1 MDSACYPSDLGST
14 KSEGTC
20 PSDSALAFG
29 DEPSRPRECRRRTPA
44 AGKALELGPGHSR
57 PVEDADGNGFSSP
70 LYRADGSQRRVYVP
84 IPAGNTCADIAD
96 ATAVCGTRHLF
107 VTPEH
112 TEDWMLSLPNTG
124 AYEQEVLW
132 QGALG
137 PYVDT
142 RAQTPRST
150 VGLGSDAG
158 GDGVVCEAAARTL
171 PPGDP
176 ATGPH
181 GTGRTADD
189 GLLPDA
195 LDHPGLRWAV
205 PFVGGVG
212 LADPMAVVAFACRL
226 RSGEQGGCALA

>member
-1 MDSACYPSDLGST
+1 VDSACYPSDLGST

-29 DEPSRPRECRRRTPA
+29 DEATRRRECRRRTPA
-44 AGKALELGPGHSR
+44 AGVAPELGPGDR
-57 PVEDADGNGFSSP
+57 GLVEDADGNGFSSP
-70 LYRADGSQRRVYVP
+70 LYRADGSQRLVYVP

-142 RAQTPRST
+142 RAQHLEARLVLAAMLAATAWYAKPQ
-150 VGLGSDAG
+150 LG
-158 GDGVVCEAAARTL
+158 
-171 PPGDP
+171 
-176 ATGPH
+176 H
-181 GTGRTADD
+181 
-189 GLLPDA
+189 
-195 LDHPGLRWAV
+195 
-205 PFVGGVG
+205 
-212 LADPMAVVAFACRL
+212 RL
-226 RSGEQGGCALA
+226 RALRRLAPMVLGGQQTMGCCPTHWITPACAGQSPS